1 MKEDFNDYY
10 VREDRFINYF
20 SYHYFLFSKKI
31 IKFLYRYDEIILIIT
46 KLLMCVLLIL
56 NLKGCIDILFRKEF
70 ISVLQEGIKLS
81 EIGFLFINLIF
92 IFLFLVS
99 CKSTYTFFYKGL
111 YPENYNTDFIVGNSY
126 FRVKRIIWYW
136 QCFVAAAF
144 LLFIIVK
151 DEKEYNNNPFPEV
164 PFFIFSTSWVIG
176 AIYFLK
182 SNISKYFKKLFLE
195 FRMETTIQVD
205 YLDFQNDK
213 IIDKNPHVQ
222 EGQLLKIQ
230 VEPYPKNK
238 ENANLI
244 SILNT
249 KTPNKEAVVF
259 QFYDK
264 FIAEQIRNDNNAIE
278 VSVIKILPYFKL
290 DLKLKRN
297 FLFDDEKKIYE

>member
-1 MKEDFNDYY
+1 MEDINF
-10 VREDRFINYF
+10 ENYF
-20 SYHYFLFSKKI
+20 LYNYFWFPKKL
-31 IKFLYRYDEIILIIT
+31 IKFLYYDEGVLIIT
-46 KLLMCVLLIL
+46 KLLMCALLIFNFL
-56 NLKGCIDILFRKEF
+56 GCCNYILFRKEYLL
-70 ISVLQEGIKLS
+70 VLQFAAES
-81 EIGFLFINLIF
+81 SDIGFLFINLIF
-92 IFLFLVS
+92 IILFLVS
-99 CKSTYTFFYKGL
+99 CKSTYVFFFKGL
-111 YPENYNTDFIVGNSY
+111 YPEKSKYTLSNHSIERNSY
-126 FRVKRIIWYW
+126 FKVKTIFWYW
-136 QCFVAAAF
+136 QCFAVAAF

-151 DEKEYNNNPFPEV
+151 DEKEFNNIPEV
-164 PFFIFSTSWVIG
+164 PFFTFSTSWVIG

-182 SNISKYFKKLFLE
+182 SNISKYFNKLFFE

-259 QFYDK
+259 QFHDK

-278 VSVIKILPYFKL
+278 VSVNKILPYYKL

-297 FLFDDEKKIYE
+297 FLFDDEKIIYD

>member
-1 MKEDFNDYY
+1 MKEDFNNY
-10 VREDRFINYF
+10 RGFEDRFINYF

-31 IKFLYRYDEIILIIT
+31 IKLIYNFDEIILGIT
-46 KLLMCVLLIL
+46 KLLMCALLIL

-70 ISVLQEGIKLS
+70 ISVLQEAIKSS
-81 EIGFLFINLIF
+81 EIGFLLINLIF
-92 IFLFLVS
+92 ILLFLVS
-99 CKSTYTFFYKGL
+99 CKSTYAFFYKGL
-111 YPENYNTDFIVGNSY
+111 YPENYNNDSIVGNNY
-126 FRVKRIIWYW
+126 FRVKTIFWYW
-136 QCFVAAAF
+136 QCFAAAAF
-144 LLFIIVK
+144 LLFIIVE
-151 DEKEYNNNPFPEV
+151 DEKEVNNNPFPEV

-182 SNISKYFKKLFLE
+182 SNISTYFNKLFFE
-195 FRMETTIQVD
+195 FRMETIIQVD

-213 IIDKNPHVQ
+213 VIDKNPHVQ

-259 QFYDK
+259 QFHDK

-278 VSVIKILPYFKL
+278 VSVNKILPYYKL

-297 FLFDDEKKIYE
+297 FLFDDEKIIYD